1 MAASNSVTTSPS
13 SSVRLTA
20 PAAEATCSTASAQ
33 DTGSISW
40 PRISVRSVQ
49 WAVCGERQAPEG
61 TPWASSSAA
70 TIRVTED
77 LPLVPTTWTEAKR
90 RWGRPSAVVSFH
102 IRSRPSFQPTISSES
117 R

>member
-1 MAASNSVTTSPS
+1 M
-13 SSVRLTA
+13 RLT
-20 PAAEATCSTASAQ
+20 PSEAAATWATASAQ
-33 DTGSISW
+33 ARGAISS

-49 WAVCGERQAPEG
+49 RVVCGDRQAPEG

-77 LPLVPTTWTEAKR
+77 LPLVPTTWTEANRCCGK
-90 RWGRPSAVVSFH
+90 PSAVVSFH
-102 IRSRPSFQPTISSES
+102 IRSSPSFQPTISREP